1 MDAHIGFELF
11 RITPNGFTQTPQTS
25 LINVTFSNNYIGLQN
40 STNTGNHI
48 FSGPQICTFDG
59 GALKPGYSGQIPQ
72 PNELGGYTGILV
84 QNRFSMAIEKSNT
97 FQNLYNGVI
106 VYKQSMVRIDGAKFK
121 NISFDASNWP
131 LDLLYPNYNHSNYDV
146 FPNYKKSPS
155 AAVNANSNCSVE
167 ILGSG
172 TDQNSETMFYGCNVS
187 VYNYKGRLQIEN
199 VKMDGDDIQQSQK
212 GIVLVNTINNNPNS
226 ISPFVISNNRI
237 RSNGIGIWLHSN
249 GSTNFVG
256 SNGKIENNNI
266 TVLDNFDINLPPPST
281 IDPDILKKGIFV
293 VSGLN
298 AKGIFINSN
307 TVNLRSWHANDGIF
321 ISTSDG
327 ISVSNNFVRR
337 FTRSKGA
344 GFHVLNGNN
353 QTILNCNSS
362 IGEDNS
368 VMDDQNQGY
377 FLESAATKLGQNYSH
392 HTKAGFAFNGSC
404 SGVDINHNQMG
415 VHNFDD
421 LNTAE
426 PSGAM
431 HFGINTTFGE
441 LADKF
446 NMFDANAIA
455 FKVTN
460 SPLDRF
466 TYSDTWPVNSTT
478 YVPEHIPA
486 DLSDCVIDPFFR
498 CTGTLTDEPGQ
509 VCGANPEHTGSDIPG
524 MMIANPGGTT
534 SVANS
539 LITGQLDYPVYNE
552 ETKFE
557 VAKGIDRAIKEQS
570 IILPNTQIYDNWKD
584 SISNSNSAKLN
595 SFAAQWKKDDLAPDH
610 LQLIQDSETAS
621 KEAFDFAMAYYESIE
636 VPEDLETAAAMQTY
650 TEMVAKEET
659 ANALFQSLKIAD
671 ENRLLAKKD
680 SAAYWNQA
688 LIDPKDYEAMEKTIN
703 EIYLNTIA
711 IGEFQFTPAQ
721 MSQISQIAYQCP
733 LKSAAAVYKAREMYA
748 IDHPL
753 ANFDNYSIC
762 SNQGI
767 QYRIGNTST
776 NNDVKVV
783 QISNQLQIELV
794 GKGEYQNYRI
804 LNSLGQLVHQWQS
817 NNKVQSLEL
826 EHKLQTSGIY
836 ILQAQ
841 SANGNQSSKKFIYT
855 K

>member
-1 MDAHIGFELF
+1 M
-11 RITPNGFTQTPQTS
+11 
-25 LINVTFSNNYIGLQN
+25 V
-40 STNTGNHI
+40 
-48 FSGPQICTFDG
+48 
-59 GALKPGYSGQIPQ
+59 
-72 PNELGGYTGILV
+72 V
-84 QNRFSMAIEKSNT
+84 M
-97 FQNLYNGVI
+97 FQFI
-106 VYKQSMVRIDGAKFK
+106 A
-121 NISFDASNWP
+121 
-131 LDLLYPNYNHSNYDV
+131 
-146 FPNYKKSPS
+146 
-155 AAVNANSNCSVE
+155 
-167 ILGSG
+167 
-172 TDQNSETMFYGCNVS
+172 
-187 VYNYKGRLQIEN
+187 
-199 VKMDGDDIQQSQK
+199 GDDNLQSK
-212 GIVLVNTINNNPNS
+212 FGVVVVNNINENPNS
-226 ISPFVISNNRI
+226 LFHFKVDNNRI
-237 RSNGIGIWLHSN
+237 RANSIGILLHSN
-249 GSTNFVG
+249 GSTSPQFSTAEGVY
-256 SNGKIENNNI
+256 NNNI
-266 TVLDNFDINLPPPST
+266 TILDKFDLSPPDV
-281 IDPDILKKGIFV
+281 IDPDILKKGISV
-293 VSGLN
+293 YSAHNSGRIFLN
-298 AKGIFINSN
+298 NN
-307 TVNLRSWHANDGIF
+307 TINLRSEHASDGIF

-362 IGEDNS
+362 IGEDIS

-392 HTKAGFAFNGSC
+392 HTNAGFAFNGSC
-404 SGVDINHNQMG
+404 SGIDINHNQMG
-415 VHNFDD
+415 LHNINTS
-421 LNTAE
+421 NTAE
-426 PSGAM
+426 PFGAM

-441 LADKF
+441 LVDKF
-446 NMFDANAIA
+446 NMFDQSGFA
-455 FKVTN
+455 FKVDF
-460 SPLDRF
+460 SGDDRF
-466 TYSDTWPVNSTT
+466 TYHTDFAGNTT
-478 YVPEHIPA
+478 YVPNHQP
-486 DLSDCVIDPFFR
+486 SDPTCLIDPFFR
-498 CTGTLTDEPGQ
+498 CTGTLTDEPGP

-539 LITGQLDYPVYNE
+539 LITGQLNYPVYNE

-557 VAKGIDRAIKEQS
+557 VAKSIDRAIKVQS
-570 IILPNTQIYDNWKD
+570 IVLPNTQIYDNWKD

-595 SFAAQWKKDDLAPDH
+595 SYTAQWKKDDLAPDH
-610 LQLIQDSETAS
+610 LQLIQDWETAS

-688 LIDPKDYEAMEKTIN
+688 LIDPKDYETMEKTIN

-721 MSQISQIAYQCP
+721 KSQISQIAYQCP

-767 QYRIGNTST
+767 QYRLGNTST

-783 QISNQLQIELV
+783 QISNQLQIEVV

-826 EHKLQTSGIY
+826 EHKLQTSAIY

-841 SANGNQSSKKFIYT
+841 SANGNQTSKKFIYT